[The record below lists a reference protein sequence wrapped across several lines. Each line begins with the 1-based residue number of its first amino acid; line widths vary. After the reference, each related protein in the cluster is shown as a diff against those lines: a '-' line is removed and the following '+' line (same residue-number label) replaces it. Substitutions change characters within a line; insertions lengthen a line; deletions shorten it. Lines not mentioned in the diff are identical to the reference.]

1 MHWKWL
7 ISGVPE
13 RRTHSHTHTNYILYL
28 HYYSW
33 RRLNVADDRLINWN
47 FSVIFIYFG
56 QRSKIRTACEASV
69 WCSFCF
75 CCIFFSFGKYAYW
88 PALFHM
94 RNGIRQTPQYARS
107 IIIIKQILMSIWF
120 CSLSAY
126 SFCVQYMRL
135 LLTILHFLRKC
146 RWYLFVL
153 IGRNFISP
161 LLNYWTMNMHTI
173 SGNVHSRAGDCVLA
187 RAIQRHFNT

>member
-75 CCIFFSFGKYAYW
+75 CCFFFFLSEN
-88 PALFHM
+88 M
-94 RNGIRQTPQYARS
+94 RIGRHYFICATAFDKHRN
-107 IIIIKQILMSIWF
+107 
-120 CSLSAY
+120 
-126 SFCVQYMRL
+126 MRAPL
-135 LLTILHFLRKC
+135 LLSSRYWCPFGFVRC
-146 RWYLFVL
+146 RRVASVCSICVYCSPFSTSSENVDDIYLF
-153 IGRNFISP
+153 
-161 LLNYWTMNMHTI
+161 
-173 SGNVHSRAGDCVLA
+173 
-187 RAIQRHFNT
+187 